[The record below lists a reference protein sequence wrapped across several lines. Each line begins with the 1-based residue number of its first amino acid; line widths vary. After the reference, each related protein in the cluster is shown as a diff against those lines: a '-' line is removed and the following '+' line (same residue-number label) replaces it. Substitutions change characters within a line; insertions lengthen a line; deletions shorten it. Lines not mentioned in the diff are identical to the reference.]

1 MSKKIVINFY
11 NFNDGF
17 HRGDLETLA
26 RETHALTKGG
36 GKGEGGSCCKRRCP
50 QGGWGGVFLPVEAK
64 FWRFFAFCLKAK
76 FRPKCKNTI
85 LKKSRNGSPALAL
98 CYEWQ
103 KNTKPTNQGSYDFT
117 TFAKHLKTKTSI
129 SKNRKS

>member
-50 QGGWGGVFLPVEAK
+50 QGGWGGVFLPVEAI
-64 FWRFFAFCLKAK
+64 FWRFFEFCLRAK

-85 LKKSRNGSPALAL
+85 LKKKSQ
-98 CYEWQ
+98 W
-103 KNTKPTNQGSYDFT
+103 KPS
-117 TFAKHLKTKTSI
+117 TSI
-129 SKNRKS
+129 VL

>member
-36 GKGEGGSCCKRRCP
+36 GEGGRGKLLQAKVPAGRV
-50 QGGWGGVFLPVEAK
+50 GWGFSTRRSDILEVF
-64 FWRFFAFCLKAK
+64 
-76 FRPKCKNTI
+76 
-85 LKKSRNGSPALAL
+85 
-98 CYEWQ
+98 
-103 KNTKPTNQGSYDFT
+103 
-117 TFAKHLKTKTSI
+117 
-129 SKNRKS
+129 

>member
-36 GKGEGGSCCKRRCP
+36 GGRGKGEAAASEGARRE
-50 QGGWGGVFLPVEAK
+50 GGVG
-64 FWRFFAFCLKAK
+64 FFY
-76 FRPKCKNTI
+76 P
-85 LKKSRNGSPALAL
+85 
-98 CYEWQ
+98 
-103 KNTKPTNQGSYDFT
+103 
-117 TFAKHLKTKTSI
+117 
-129 SKNRKS
+129 